1 MYHTFEGGGVRDV
14 VLKACMSW
22 PWLKDGDGEVY
33 VIAGGLLMTTVREAW
48 VLLVAMAWA
57 RKHHMAMETGATSW
71 HDGPEVDQGA
81 VDAVAD
87 RATSGWSLPR
97 VLHRRPRSL

>member
-1 MYHTFEGGGVRDV
+1 MLLQV
-14 VLKACMSW
+14 VEL
-22 PWLKDGDGEVY
+22 Y
-33 VIAGGLLMTTVREAW
+33 VMNLALLMTMAREAW

-57 RKHHMAMETGATSW
+57 MKHHIAMETGATSW

-97 VLHRRPRSL
+97 GST